1 MGKDNVVGV
10 ICGDKISTVL
20 QWMLEEWIRLLK
32 QANSEPEV
40 RNIMTEKL
48 VLKLEELEFTEDE
61 AAQLKAILLLAKR
74 LADIV
79 PSPTAKD

>member
-40 RNIMTEKL
+40 RNIMTECG
-48 VLKLEELEFTEDE
+48 EST
-61 AAQLKAILLLAKR
+61 ISSS
-74 LADIV
+74 V
-79 PSPTAKD
+79 PSVVLPEQMPVGLR